1 MFHHGIVTPHRYD
14 EASDKWTVV
23 PGSMSTPRYSMG
35 VAAFKNQLFVA
46 GGEMP
51 SHQAANKALASVEVL
66 F

>member
-1 MFHHGIVTPHRYD
+1 
-14 EASDKWTVV
+14 
-23 PGSMSTPRYSMG
+23 MG